1 MRVIECNFCGEV
13 LSGADDDDLVQA
25 VRRHM
30 DEQHPDAALD
40 DQQARDVVARDAYS
54 ATDS

>member
-13 LSGADDDDLVQA
+13 LSAGNDDDLVAA

-30 DEQHPDAALD
+30 EAQHSDAGVDEQRVREMVD
-40 DQQARDVVARDAYS
+40 RNAYD

>member
-13 LSGADDDDLVQA
+13 LSGANDDDLAQA

-30 DEQHPDAALD
+30 DEQHSDAGVD
-40 DQQARDVVARDAYS
+40 EEQAREMVESDAYN

>member
-13 LSGADDDDLVQA
+13 LSAANDDDLTQA

-30 DEQHPDAALD
+30 DDQHADAPVD
-40 DQQARDVVARDAYS
+40 EQQAREMVDRDAYS